1 MNINNISSQ
10 LNQENLIAGKVQLP
24 NAVPQNL
31 ENNAE
36 AAQAV
41 QVQFN
46 DAVKA
51 ALLEMTKNI
60 GQRTML
66 LASLPSEIKEMV
78 STILKENTA
87 GTKEVTKGFTAIL
100 QTQRQ
105 AVDKLIDL
113 SEVLDSAILYRQKEN
128 LSPALT
134 KAILLFGTIQ
144 KEDLQQSKDLVL
156 AENAQFDTTEQL
168 SGKGFKDEKQIPA
181 LVRQLF
187 SRLSPEEK
195 TNFQENL
202 KTMIASTENNLL
214 DTADITDDITDQL
227 SGKGSKDEKQI
238 PVSARKLFSQLFSEE
253 EMRNLTNHQEPENII
268 VSGKSF
274 EAEKQGSVLLKQLL
288 TQFFPK
294 KDIQFLKELP
304 NFRELFSAFEQ
315 QIPEDIQQAAIKF
328 NLPELT
334 DAYILLKMRSVFSQ
348 KELPASKLAEM
359 LNASVGDQENV
370 TTDSFL
376 TSLKILEKVAPENQ
390 YRTDDILLLVSK
402 LADDIQ
408 FEGKEQ
414 LFAQTKQLLQ
424 QLFLGD
430 NAQMLSKDMDGIRNL
445 FSRLGQHVPQNL
457 LQFAEENHLP
467 NLTDAYI
474 LLKLQDVL
482 QWKDMHINVLRECAA
497 KLRDLTASLQNN
509 ITENGGEKNL
519 QQTIATFSVPIY
531 FAGNS
536 QPFPLYIHIYSDGKP
551 KSKKT
556 VNKDYDVWMRMSLQ
570 TENIGVVDIL
580 LHWFGERQLSLKV
593 DFSHDDYADSFLDFV
608 PRIRTHIDELA
619 IRLTDIHIRANQQ
632 NDGWRKYG
640 R

>member
-10 LNQENLIAGKVQLP
+10 LNQENLITGKVQLP

-36 AAQAV
+36 AAQSV

-46 DAVKA
+46 DALKA

-113 SEVLDSAILYRQKEN
+113 SEVLDSAVLYRQKEN

-134 KAILLFGTIQ
+134 KAILLFGTIH
-144 KEDLQQSKDLVL
+144 KEDLRQSRDLVL
-156 AENAQFDTTEQL
+156 AENAQFDITEQL

-181 LVRQLF
+181 LIRQLF
-187 SRLSPEEK
+187 SQLSPEEK
-195 TNFQENL
+195 TNFQEFL

-214 DTADITDDITDQL
+214 DTADIADRL

-238 PVSARKLFSQLFSEE
+238 PVSARNLFSQLFSEE

-274 EAEKQGSVLLKQLL
+274 EGEKQGSLLLKQLL

-294 KDIQFLKELP
+294 KDIQFSKELP
-304 NFRELFSAFEQ
+304 KFRELFSALEQ

-334 DAYILLKMRSVFSQ
+334 DAYILLKMRSVLSQ
-348 KELPASKLAEM
+348 KELPASKFAEM

-376 TSLKILEKVAPENQ
+376 TSLKILEKFAPENR

-402 LADDIQ
+402 LAYDSQ

-467 NLTDAYI
+467 KLTDAYI

-509 ITENGGEKNL
+509 ITENGGETNL

-556 VNKDYDVWMRMSLQ
+556 VNKHYDVWMRMSLQ

-619 IRLTDIHIRANQQ
+619 IRLTDIHIRANSA
-632 NDGWRKYG
+632 K
-640 R
+640 